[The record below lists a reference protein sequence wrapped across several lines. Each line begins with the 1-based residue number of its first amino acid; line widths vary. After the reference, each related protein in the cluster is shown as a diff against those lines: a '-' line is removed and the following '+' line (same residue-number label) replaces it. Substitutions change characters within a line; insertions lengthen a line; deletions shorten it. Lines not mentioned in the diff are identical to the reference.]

1 MPHNFDSDWDYYDSL
16 NRQKPEP
23 LDYED
28 EPYYDDY

>member
-16 NRQKPEP
+16 NKQKPEP

-28 EPYYDDY
+28 DYYEDC